1 MARGRRRGSRAGNA
15 NSKRRFGGRDQTRHA
30 TATSVAA
37 SCASSSSSSS
47 SHLRP
52 RRGPPAIFVTCEAG
66 REHKCKREV
75 LELLHHYYYAS
86 RGAINDDIEHTEK
99 DTTLSNAASSA
110 STTTTTETTAT
121 VSSSLTL
128 EEELAMLRKGAAA
141 EEVLSYQPNSKRPRI
156 DNDGGDVDDD
166 DAMKSPFAIY
176 DTGMRGM
183 ICILCTLPQ
192 CEYIP
197 YDEIL
202 MQLRNS
208 KEDSNNNKIEGMP
221 SCTSKNDAIVC
232 NDNDAD
238 EQTASVSASAAVA
251 AAASIDDNKKQSL
264 NEESGEAVTQ
274 NIETPS
280 PPPILWDPVQTV
292 KSILSD
298 AKRKRMSSDEEESG
312 KKNTTNSTSIVNIES
327 SGNETFTSPPGSRFI
342 SRILPMQATVRSR
355 FPFILCFLS
364 SISLNTL
371 LDFHTNIRHAS
382 K

>member
-1 MARGRRRGSRAGNA
+1 
-15 NSKRRFGGRDQTRHA
+15 
-30 TATSVAA
+30 
-37 SCASSSSSSS
+37 
-47 SHLRP
+47 
-52 RRGPPAIFVTCEAG
+52 
-66 REHKCKREV
+66 
-75 LELLHHYYYAS
+75 
-86 RGAINDDIEHTEK
+86 
-99 DTTLSNAASSA
+99 
-110 STTTTTETTAT
+110 
-121 VSSSLTL
+121 
-128 EEELAMLRKGAAA
+128 
-141 EEVLSYQPNSKRPRI
+141 
-156 DNDGGDVDDD
+156 
-166 DAMKSPFAIY
+166 MKSPFAIY

-264 NEESGEAVTQ
+264 NEESGEAVNQ

-342 SRILPMQATVRSR
+342 SRILPMQATCYASVEEIKAVTLALLRRCLPDILRS
-355 FPFILCFLS
+355 IQS
-364 SISLNTL
+364 K
-371 LDFHTNIRHAS
+371 RHAAAAAAAGGDGGDNDLNVGG
-382 K
+382 

>member
-1 MARGRRRGSRAGNA
+1 
-15 NSKRRFGGRDQTRHA
+15 
-30 TATSVAA
+30 
-37 SCASSSSSSS
+37 
-47 SHLRP
+47 
-52 RRGPPAIFVTCEAG
+52 
-66 REHKCKREV
+66 

-99 DTTLSNAASSA
+99 DSTLSNAASSA

-156 DNDGGDVDDD
+156 DNDGGDVDVDDDD

-208 KEDSNNNKIEGMP
+208 KEDSNNNKNEDMP

-232 NDNDAD
+232 HDNDAD

-251 AAASIDDNKKQSL
+251 AAAASIDDNKKQSL
-264 NEESGEAVTQ
+264 NEESEEAVNQ
-274 NIETPS
+274 NIDIPS

-292 KSILSD
+292 KCILSD
-298 AKRKRMSSDEEESG
+298 AKRKRMSSDEAESG

-327 SGNETFTSPPGSRFI
+327 SGNETFASPPGSRFI
-342 SRILPMQATVRSR
+342 SRILPMQATVRSFYFV
-355 FPFILCFLS
+355 FPIFHLSHTLFWTFILIFVMHPNKVLCIRRRNQGGYSSASETLS
-364 SISLNTL
+364 TR
-371 LDFHTNIRHAS
+371 HTPIYPVQKACCCCCCWR
-382 K
+382 